1 MGGGLIQIAAYGIE
15 NYYLTEDP
23 QITYFKVVYR
33 RHTNFSIES
42 IPQYFNIKGNFSNR
56 VSCTISKIGD
66 LINKIYVVIDLPNIP
81 TLPNNA
87 KVRWI
92 NNIGYGI
99 IKTVEFEIGGK
110 IIDSA
115 YGDWLY
121 IWNELNKNG
130 NIQGLDTI
138 IGNVPELID
147 YSSSKDSYR
156 LYVPL
161 SFYFCRN
168 VSLSLPIIALE
179 YNEVKINVEFNDISN
194 CLIVGPT
201 HYICLED
208 SVCLFKSYEMLQ
220 IDDTDSYVQFINFDN
235 SSLKMGYI
243 KMDNN
248 VNLTVGMILTGLETK
263 YQSKVYDPSTNQF
276 KMIKTNNEILNLTK
290 SNMTFRNI
298 YNLTLADTYLL
309 VDYVYLDN
317 LERLKFA
324 RSNHEYLIDVCQF
337 DNDKTIFNS
346 NNKIKVGYFNPTKEI
361 IIRAQYDYMINDY
374 YKDTFNYTTSF
385 NTDNAKSLIKK
396 IMIKLN
402 GFNREIDYDKIF
414 YTYTQAFQH
423 HNSYPPLGLF
433 MYSFS
438 LNPFDNQPSGSC
450 NFSKIDDIS
459 IDITVE
465 PISYNKTAKIKI
477 YAISWNIFR
486 IMDGIGG
493 LVFNS

>member
-1 MGGGLIQIAAYGIE
+1 MGGGLIQLAAYGIE

-23 QITYFKVVYR
+23 QITYFKIVYR
-33 RHTNFSIES
+33 RHTNFSIEP
-42 IPQYFNIKGNFSNR
+42 IPQFFNIKANFSNR

-66 LINKIYVVIDLPNIP
+66 LINRTYIVIDLPNIP

-92 NNIGYGI
+92 DNVGFGL
-99 IKTVEFEIGGK
+99 IKTVEFEVGGK
-110 IIDSA
+110 IIDSS

-121 IWNELNKNG
+121 IWNELNKRD
-130 NIQGLDTI
+130 LDDI
-138 IGNVPELID
+138 IGNVPELIN
-147 YSSSKDSYR
+147 YSSSKNTYR
-156 LYVPL
+156 LYIPL

-208 SVCLFKSYEMLQ
+208 SVCLFKPYEMLQ
-220 IDDTDSYVQFINFDN
+220 IDDTDNYVQFINFDS

-243 KMDNN
+243 KMDSN
-248 VNLTVGMILTGLETK
+248 VSLAVGMILTGLETR
-263 YQSKVYDPSTNQF
+263 YQTKIYDPSTNQF

-298 YNLTLADTYLL
+298 YNLTLADAYLL
-309 VDYVYLDN
+309 IDYVYLDN

-324 RSNHEYLIDVCQF
+324 KSNHEYLIDVCQF
-337 DNDKTIFNS
+337 DNDKIIFNS
-346 NNKIKVGYFNPTKEI
+346 NNKIKIGYFNPTKEI
-361 IIRAQYDYMINDY
+361 FIRAQYDYMINEY

-385 NTDNAKSLIKK
+385 NPKNAKSLIKK
-396 IMIKLN
+396 MMIKLN
-402 GFNREIDYDKIF
+402 GFNREIDYDKMF
-414 YTYTQAFQH
+414 YSYIQAFQH
-423 HNSYPPLGLF
+423 HYSLPPLGLF

-438 LNPFDNQPSGSC
+438 LKPFDSQPSGSC
-450 NFSKIDDIS
+450 NFSKIDDIT

-465 PISYNKTAKIKI
+465 PINYSKSAKIKI
-477 YAISWNIFR
+477 YAFSWNIFR

-493 LVFNS
+493 LVFSS

>member
-1 MGGGLIQIAAYGIE
+1 MGGGLIQLAAYGIE

-23 QITYFKVVYR
+23 QITYFKIVYR
-33 RHTNFSIES
+33 RHTNFSIEP
-42 IPQYFNIKGNFSNR
+42 IPQFFNIKANFSNR

-66 LINKIYVVIDLPNIP
+66 LINRTYIVIDLPNIP

-92 NNIGYGI
+92 NNIGYGL
-99 IKTVEFEIGGK
+99 IKTVEFEVGGK
-110 IIDSA
+110 IIDSS

-121 IWNELNKNG
+121 IWNELNKRD
-130 NIQGLDTI
+130 IDDI

-147 YSSSKDSYR
+147 YSSSKNGYR

-208 SVCLFKSYEMLQ
+208 SICLFKPYEMLQ
-220 IDDTDSYVQFINFDN
+220 IDDTDNYVQFINFDS
-235 SSLKMGYI
+235 SSLKMGYV

-248 VNLTVGMILTGLETK
+248 VGLAVGMVLTGLETR
-263 YQSKVYDPSTNQF
+263 YQTKVYDPSTNQF
-276 KMIKTNNEILNLTK
+276 KMIKTNDEILNLTK

-298 YNLTLADTYLL
+298 YNLTLVDAYLL

-324 RSNHEYLIDVCQF
+324 KSNHEYLIDVCQF
-337 DNDKTIFNS
+337 DNDKMIFNS
-346 NNKIKVGYFNPTKEI
+346 NNKIKIGYFNPTKEI

-385 NTDNAKSLIKK
+385 NPKNAKSLIKK
-396 IMIKLN
+396 MMIKLN
-402 GFNREIDYDKIF
+402 GFNREIDYDKMF
-414 YTYTQAFQH
+414 YTYIQALQH
-423 HNSYPPLGLF
+423 HSSLPPLGLF

-438 LNPFDNQPSGSC
+438 LKPFDSQPSGSC
-450 NFSKIDDIS
+450 NFSKIDDIT

-465 PISYNKTAKIKI
+465 PISYNRTAKIKI
-477 YAISWNIFR
+477 YAFSWNIFR

-493 LVFNS
+493 LVFSS

>member
-1 MGGGLIQIAAYGIE
+1 VGGGLIQLAAYGIE

-23 QITYFKVVYR
+23 QITYFKIVYR
-33 RHTNFSIES
+33 RHTNFSIEP
-42 IPQYFNIKGNFSNR
+42 IPQFFNIKANFSNR

-66 LINKIYVVIDLPNIP
+66 LINRTYIVIDLPNIP

-92 NNIGYGI
+92 NNIGYGL
-99 IKTVEFEIGGK
+99 IKTVEFEVGGK
-110 IIDSA
+110 IIDSS

-121 IWNELNKNG
+121 IWNELNKRD
-130 NIQGLDTI
+130 LDYI
-138 IGNVPELID
+138 IGNVPELIE
-147 YSSSKDSYR
+147 YSSSKNGYR

-208 SVCLFKSYEMLQ
+208 SICLFKPYEMLQ
-220 IDDTDSYVQFINFDN
+220 IDDTDNYVQFINFDS
-235 SSLKMGYI
+235 SSLKMGYV

-248 VNLTVGMILTGLETK
+248 VGLAIGIVLTGLETR
-263 YQSKVYDPSTNQF
+263 YQTKVYDPSTNQF
-276 KMIKTNNEILNLTK
+276 KMIKTNDEILNLTK

-298 YNLTLADTYLL
+298 YNLTLVDAYLL

-324 RSNHEYLIDVCQF
+324 KSNHEYLIDVCQF
-337 DNDKTIFNS
+337 DNDKMIFNS
-346 NNKIKVGYFNPTKEI
+346 NNKIKIGYFNPTKEI

-385 NTDNAKSLIKK
+385 NPKNAKSLIKK

-402 GFNREIDYDKIF
+402 GFNREIDYDKMF
-414 YTYTQAFQH
+414 YTYIQALQH
-423 HNSYPPLGLF
+423 HSSLPPLGLF

-438 LNPFDNQPSGSC
+438 LKPFDSQPSGSC
-450 NFSKIDDIS
+450 NFSKIDDIT

-465 PISYNKTAKIKI
+465 PISYNRTAKIKI
-477 YAISWNIFR
+477 YAFSWNIFR

-493 LVFNS
+493 VVFSS

>member
-1 MGGGLIQIAAYGIE
+1 MGGGLIQLAAYGIE

-23 QITYFKVVYR
+23 QITYFKIVYR
-33 RHTNFSIES
+33 RHTNFSIEP
-42 IPQYFNIKGNFSNR
+42 IPQFFNIKANFSNR

-66 LINKIYVVIDLPNIP
+66 LINRTYIVIDLPNIP

-92 NNIGYGI
+92 DNIGYGL
-99 IKTVEFEIGGK
+99 IKTVEFEVGGK
-110 IIDSA
+110 IIDSS

-121 IWNELNKNG
+121 IWNELNKRD
-130 NIQGLDTI
+130 LDDI
-138 IGNVPELID
+138 IGNVPELIE
-147 YSSSKDSYR
+147 YSSSKNGYR

-179 YNEVKINVEFNDISN
+179 YNEVKINVEFNDISS

-208 SVCLFKSYEMLQ
+208 SICLFKPYEMLQ
-220 IDDTDSYVQFINFDN
+220 IDDTDNYVQFINFDS

-248 VNLTVGMILTGLETK
+248 VGLTVGAVLTGLETK
-263 YQSKVYDPSTNQF
+263 YQTKVYDPSTNQF
-276 KMIKTNNEILNLTK
+276 KMIKTNDEILNLTK

-298 YNLTLADTYLL
+298 YNLTLVDAYLL

-324 RSNHEYLIDVCQF
+324 KSNHEYLIDVCQF
-337 DNDKTIFNS
+337 DNDKMIFNS
-346 NNKIKVGYFNPTKEI
+346 NNKIKIGYFNPTKEI

-385 NTDNAKSLIKK
+385 NPKNAKSLIKK

-402 GFNREIDYDKIF
+402 GFNREIDYDKMF
-414 YTYTQAFQH
+414 YTYIQGFQH
-423 HNSYPPLGLF
+423 HNSLPPLGLF

-438 LNPFDNQPSGSC
+438 LKPFDSQPSGSC
-450 NFSKIDDIS
+450 NFSKIDDIT

-465 PISYNKTAKIKI
+465 PISYNRTAKIKI
-477 YAISWNIFR
+477 YAFSWNIFR

-493 LVFNS
+493 LVFSS

>member
-1 MGGGLIQIAAYGIE
+1 MGGGLIQLAAYGIE

-23 QITYFKVVYR
+23 QITYFKIVYR
-33 RHTNFSIES
+33 RHTNFSIEP
-42 IPQYFNIKGNFSNR
+42 IPQFFNIKANFSNR

-66 LINKIYVVIDLPNIP
+66 LINRTYIVIDLPNIP

-92 NNIGYGI
+92 DNIGYGL
-99 IKTVEFEIGGK
+99 IKTVEFEVGGK
-110 IIDSA
+110 IIDSS

-121 IWNELNKNG
+121 IWNELNKRD
-130 NIQGLDTI
+130 LDDI
-138 IGNVPELID
+138 IGNVPELIE
-147 YSSSKDSYR
+147 YSSSKNGYR

-179 YNEVKINVEFNDISN
+179 YNEVKINVEFNDISS

-208 SVCLFKSYEMLQ
+208 SICLFKPYEMLQ
-220 IDDTDSYVQFINFDN
+220 IDDTDNYVQFINFDS

-248 VNLTVGMILTGLETK
+248 VGLTVGAVLTGLETK
-263 YQSKVYDPSTNQF
+263 YQTKVYDPSTNQF
-276 KMIKTNNEILNLTK
+276 KMIKTNDEILNLTK

-298 YNLTLADTYLL
+298 YNLTLVDAYLL

-324 RSNHEYLIDVCQF
+324 KSNHEYLIDVCQF
-337 DNDKTIFNS
+337 DNDKMIFNS
-346 NNKIKVGYFNPTKEI
+346 NNKIKIGYFNPTKEI

-385 NTDNAKSLIKK
+385 NPKNAKSLIKK
-396 IMIKLN
+396 MMIKLN
-402 GFNREIDYDKIF
+402 GFNREIDYDKMF
-414 YTYTQAFQH
+414 YTYIQALQH
-423 HNSYPPLGLF
+423 HNSLPPLGLF

-438 LNPFDNQPSGSC
+438 LKPFDSQPSGSC
-450 NFSKIDDIS
+450 NFSKIDDIT

-465 PISYNKTAKIKI
+465 PISYNRTAKIKI
-477 YAISWNIFR
+477 YAFSWNIFR

-493 LVFNS
+493 LVFSS

>member
-1 MGGGLIQIAAYGIE
+1 MGGGLIQLAAYGIE

-23 QITYFKVVYR
+23 QITYFKIVYR
-33 RHTNFSIES
+33 RHTNFSIEP
-42 IPQYFNIKGNFSNR
+42 IPQFFNIKANFSNR

-66 LINKIYVVIDLPNIP
+66 LINRTYIVIDLPNIP

-92 NNIGYGI
+92 DNVGYGL
-99 IKTVEFEIGGK
+99 IKTVEFEVGGK
-110 IIDSA
+110 IIDSS

-121 IWNELNKNG
+121 IWNELNKRD
-130 NIQGLDTI
+130 LDDI
-138 IGNVPELID
+138 IGNVPDLIE
-147 YSSSKDSYR
+147 YSSSKNGYR

-179 YNEVKINVEFNDISN
+179 YNEVKINVEFNDISS

-201 HYICLED
+201 HYIYLED
-208 SVCLFKSYEMLQ
+208 SICLFKPYEMLQ
-220 IDDTDSYVQFINFDN
+220 IDDTDNYVQFINFDS

-248 VNLTVGMILTGLETK
+248 VGLAIGMVLTGLETK
-263 YQSKVYDPSTNQF
+263 YQSKVYDPLTNQF

-298 YNLTLADTYLL
+298 YNLTLVDAYLL

-324 RSNHEYLIDVCQF
+324 KSNHEYLIDVCQF
-337 DNDKTIFNS
+337 DNDKMIFNS
-346 NNKIKVGYFNPTKEI
+346 NNKIKIGYFNPTKEI

-385 NTDNAKSLIKK
+385 NPKNAKSLIKK
-396 IMIKLN
+396 MMIKLN
-402 GFNREIDYDKIF
+402 GFNREIDYDKMF
-414 YTYTQAFQH
+414 YTYIQGFQH
-423 HNSYPPLGLF
+423 HYSLPPLGLF

-438 LNPFDNQPSGSC
+438 LKPFDSQPSGSC
-450 NFSKIDDIS
+450 NFSKIDDIT

-465 PISYNKTAKIKI
+465 PISYNRIAKIKI
-477 YAISWNIFR
+477 YAFSWNIFR

-493 LVFNS
+493 LVFSP

>member
-1 MGGGLIQIAAYGIE
+1 MGGGLFQLAAYGIE

-23 QITYFKVVYR
+23 QITYFKIVYR
-33 RHTNFSIES
+33 RHTNFSIEP
-42 IPQYFNIKGNFSNR
+42 IPQFFNIKANFSNR

-66 LINKIYVVIDLPNIP
+66 LINRTYIVIDLPNIP

-92 NNIGYGI
+92 NNIGYGL
-99 IKTVEFEIGGK
+99 IKTVEFEVGGK
-110 IIDSA
+110 IIDSS

-121 IWNELNKNG
+121 IWNELNKRD
-130 NIQGLDTI
+130 LDDI
-138 IGNVPELID
+138 IGNVPELIE
-147 YSSSKDSYR
+147 YSSSKNGYR

-179 YNEVKINVEFNDISN
+179 YNEVKINVEFNDISS

-208 SVCLFKSYEMLQ
+208 SICLFKPYEMLQ
-220 IDDTDSYVQFINFDN
+220 IDDTDNYVQFINFDI

-243 KMDNN
+243 KMNNN
-248 VNLTVGMILTGLETK
+248 VGLTVGAILTGLETK
-263 YQSKVYDPSTNQF
+263 YQTKVYDPSTNQF
-276 KMIKTNNEILNLTK
+276 KMIKTNDEILNLTK

-298 YNLTLADTYLL
+298 YNLTLVDAYLL

-324 RSNHEYLIDVCQF
+324 KSNHEYLIDVCQF
-337 DNDKTIFNS
+337 DNDKMIFNS
-346 NNKIKVGYFNPTKEI
+346 NNKIKIGYFNPTKEI

-385 NTDNAKSLIKK
+385 NPKNAKSLIKK
-396 IMIKLN
+396 MMIKLN
-402 GFNREIDYDKIF
+402 GFNREIDYDKMF
-414 YTYTQAFQH
+414 YTYIQALQH
-423 HNSYPPLGLF
+423 HNSLPPLGLF

-438 LNPFDNQPSGSC
+438 LKPFDSQPSGSC
-450 NFSKIDDIS
+450 NFSKIDDIT

-465 PISYNKTAKIKI
+465 PISYNRTAKIKI
-477 YAISWNIFR
+477 YAFSWNIFR

-493 LVFNS
+493 LVFSS

>member
-1 MGGGLIQIAAYGIE
+1 MGGGLIQLAAYGIE

-23 QITYFKVVYR
+23 QITYFKIVYR
-33 RHTNFSIES
+33 RHTNFSIEP
-42 IPQYFNIKGNFSNR
+42 IPQFFNIKANFSNR

-66 LINKIYVVIDLPNIP
+66 LINRTYIVIDLPNIP

-92 NNIGYGI
+92 NNVGYGL
-99 IKTVEFEIGGK
+99 IKTVEFEVGGK
-110 IIDSA
+110 IIDSS

-121 IWNELNKNG
+121 IWNELNKRD
-130 NIQGLDTI
+130 IDDI

-147 YSSSKDSYR
+147 YSSSKNGYR

-208 SVCLFKSYEMLQ
+208 SICLFKPYEMLQ
-220 IDDTDSYVQFINFDN
+220 IDDTDNYVQFINFDS
-235 SSLKMGYI
+235 SSLKMGYV

-248 VNLTVGMILTGLETK
+248 VGLAVGMVLTGLETR
-263 YQSKVYDPSTNQF
+263 YQTKVYDPSTNQF
-276 KMIKTNNEILNLTK
+276 KMIKTNDEILNLTK

-298 YNLTLADTYLL
+298 YNLTLVDAYLL

-324 RSNHEYLIDVCQF
+324 KSNHEYLIDVCQF
-337 DNDKTIFNS
+337 DNDKMIFNS
-346 NNKIKVGYFNPTKEI
+346 NNKIKIGYFNPTKEI

-385 NTDNAKSLIKK
+385 NPKNAKSLIKK
-396 IMIKLN
+396 MMIKLN
-402 GFNREIDYDKIF
+402 GFNREIDYDKMF
-414 YTYTQAFQH
+414 YTYIQALQH
-423 HNSYPPLGLF
+423 HSSLPPLGLF

-438 LNPFDNQPSGSC
+438 LKPFDSQPSGSC
-450 NFSKIDDIS
+450 NFSKIDDIT

-465 PISYNKTAKIKI
+465 PISYNRTAKIKI
-477 YAISWNIFR
+477 YAFSWNIFR

-493 LVFNS
+493 LVFSS

>member
-1 MGGGLIQIAAYGIE
+1 MGGGLIQLAAYGIE

-23 QITYFKVVYR
+23 QITYFKIVYR
-33 RHTNFSIES
+33 RHTNFSIEP
-42 IPQYFNIKGNFSNR
+42 IPQFFNIKANFSNR

-66 LINKIYVVIDLPNIP
+66 LINRTYIVIDLPNIP

-92 NNIGYGI
+92 NNIGYGL
-99 IKTVEFEIGGK
+99 IKTVEFEVGGK
-110 IIDSA
+110 IIDSS

-121 IWNELNKNG
+121 IWNELNKRD
-130 NIQGLDTI
+130 IDDI
-138 IGNVPELID
+138 IGNVPELIE
-147 YSSSKDSYR
+147 YSSSKNGYR

-208 SVCLFKSYEMLQ
+208 SICLFKPYEMLQ
-220 IDDTDSYVQFINFDN
+220 IDDTDNYVQFINFDS
-235 SSLKMGYI
+235 SSLKMGYV

-248 VNLTVGMILTGLETK
+248 VGLAIGMVLTGLETR
-263 YQSKVYDPSTNQF
+263 YQTKVYDPSTNQF
-276 KMIKTNNEILNLTK
+276 KMIKTNDEILNLTK

-298 YNLTLADTYLL
+298 YNLTLVDAYLL

-324 RSNHEYLIDVCQF
+324 KSNHEYLIDVCQF
-337 DNDKTIFNS
+337 DNDKMIFNS
-346 NNKIKVGYFNPTKEI
+346 NNKIKIGYFNPTKEI

-385 NTDNAKSLIKK
+385 NPKNAKSLIKK

-402 GFNREIDYDKIF
+402 GFNREIDYDKMF
-414 YTYTQAFQH
+414 YTYIQALQH
-423 HNSYPPLGLF
+423 HSSLPPLGLF

-438 LNPFDNQPSGSC
+438 LKPFDSQPSGTC
-450 NFSKIDDIS
+450 NFSKIDDIT

-465 PISYNKTAKIKI
+465 PISYNRTAKIKI
-477 YAISWNIFR
+477 YAFSWNIFR

-493 LVFNS
+493 LVFSS

>member
-1 MGGGLIQIAAYGIE
+1 MGGGLIQLAAYGIE

-23 QITYFKVVYR
+23 QITYFKIVYR
-33 RHTNFSIES
+33 RHTNFSIEP
-42 IPQYFNIKGNFSNR
+42 IPQFFNIKANFSNR

-66 LINKIYVVIDLPNIP
+66 LINRTYIVIDLPNIP

-92 NNIGYGI
+92 NNIGYGL
-99 IKTVEFEIGGK
+99 IKTVEFEVGGK
-110 IIDSA
+110 IIDSS

-121 IWNELNKNG
+121 IWNELNKRD
-130 NIQGLDTI
+130 LDYI
-138 IGNVPELID
+138 IGNVPELIE
-147 YSSSKDSYR
+147 YSSSKNGYR

-208 SVCLFKSYEMLQ
+208 SICLFKPYEMLQ
-220 IDDTDSYVQFINFDN
+220 IDDTDNYVQFINFDS
-235 SSLKMGYI
+235 SSLKMGYV

-248 VNLTVGMILTGLETK
+248 VGLAIGIVLTGLETR
-263 YQSKVYDPSTNQF
+263 YQTKVYDPSTNQF
-276 KMIKTNNEILNLTK
+276 KMIKTNDEILNLTK

-298 YNLTLADTYLL
+298 YNLTLVDAYLL

-324 RSNHEYLIDVCQF
+324 KSNHEYLIDVCQF
-337 DNDKTIFNS
+337 DNDKMIFNS
-346 NNKIKVGYFNPTKEI
+346 NNKIKIGYFNPTKEI

-385 NTDNAKSLIKK
+385 NPKNAKSLIKK

-402 GFNREIDYDKIF
+402 GFNREIDYDKMF
-414 YTYTQAFQH
+414 YTYIQALQH
-423 HNSYPPLGLF
+423 HSSLPPLGLF

-438 LNPFDNQPSGSC
+438 LKPFDSQPSGSC
-450 NFSKIDDIS
+450 NFSKIDDIT

-465 PISYNKTAKIKI
+465 PISYNRTAKIKI
-477 YAISWNIFR
+477 YAFSWNIFR

-493 LVFNS
+493 VVFSS

>member
-1 MGGGLIQIAAYGIE
+1 MGGGLIQLAAYGIE

-23 QITYFKVVYR
+23 QITYFKIVYR
-33 RHTNFSIES
+33 RHTNFSIEP
-42 IPQYFNIKGNFSNR
+42 IPQFFNIKANFSNR

-66 LINKIYVVIDLPNIP
+66 LINRTYIVIDLPNIP

-92 NNIGYGI
+92 NNIGYGL
-99 IKTVEFEIGGK
+99 IKTVEFEVGGK
-110 IIDSA
+110 IIDSS

-121 IWNELNKNG
+121 IWNELNKRD
-130 NIQGLDTI
+130 IDDI
-138 IGNVPELID
+138 IGNVPELIE
-147 YSSSKDSYR
+147 YSSSKNGYR

-208 SVCLFKSYEMLQ
+208 SICLFKPYEMLQ
-220 IDDTDSYVQFINFDN
+220 IDDTDNYVQFINFDS
-235 SSLKMGYI
+235 SSLKMGYV

-248 VNLTVGMILTGLETK
+248 VGLAVGMVLTGLETK
-263 YQSKVYDPSTNQF
+263 YQTKVYDPSTNQF
-276 KMIKTNNEILNLTK
+276 KMIKTNDEILNLTK

-298 YNLTLADTYLL
+298 YNLTLVDAYLL

-324 RSNHEYLIDVCQF
+324 KSNHEYLIDVCQF
-337 DNDKTIFNS
+337 DNDKMIFNS
-346 NNKIKVGYFNPTKEI
+346 NNKIKIGYFNPTKEI

-385 NTDNAKSLIKK
+385 NPKNAKSLIKK

-402 GFNREIDYDKIF
+402 GFNREIDYDKMF
-414 YTYTQAFQH
+414 YTYIQALQH
-423 HNSYPPLGLF
+423 HSSLPPLGLF

-438 LNPFDNQPSGSC
+438 LKPFDSQPSGTC
-450 NFSKIDDIS
+450 NFSKIDDIT

-477 YAISWNIFR
+477 YAFSWNIFR

-493 LVFNS
+493 LVFSS

>member
-1 MGGGLIQIAAYGIE
+1 MGGGLIQLAAYGIE

-23 QITYFKVVYR
+23 QITYFKIVYR
-33 RHTNFSIES
+33 RHTNFSIEP
-42 IPQYFNIKGNFSNR
+42 IPQFFNIKANFSNR

-66 LINKIYVVIDLPNIP
+66 LINRTYIVIDLPNIP

-92 NNIGYGI
+92 DNIGYGL
-99 IKTVEFEIGGK
+99 IKTVEFEVGGK
-110 IIDSA
+110 IIDSS

-121 IWNELNKNG
+121 IWNELNKRD
-130 NIQGLDTI
+130 LDDI
-138 IGNVPELID
+138 IGNVPELIE
-147 YSSSKDSYR
+147 YSSSKNGYR

-179 YNEVKINVEFNDISN
+179 YNEVKINVEFNDISS

-208 SVCLFKSYEMLQ
+208 SICLFKPYEMLQ
-220 IDDTDSYVQFINFDN
+220 IDDTDNYVQFINFDI

-248 VNLTVGMILTGLETK
+248 VGLTVGAVLTGLETK
-263 YQSKVYDPSTNQF
+263 YQTKVYDPSTNQF
-276 KMIKTNNEILNLTK
+276 KMIKTNDEILNLTK

-298 YNLTLADTYLL
+298 YNLTLVDAYLL

-324 RSNHEYLIDVCQF
+324 KSNHEYLIDVCQF
-337 DNDKTIFNS
+337 DNDKMIFNS
-346 NNKIKVGYFNPTKEI
+346 NNKIKIGYFNPTKEI

-385 NTDNAKSLIKK
+385 NPKNAKSLIKK
-396 IMIKLN
+396 MMIKLN
-402 GFNREIDYDKIF
+402 GFNREIDYDKMF
-414 YTYTQAFQH
+414 YTYIQALQH
-423 HNSYPPLGLF
+423 HNSLPPLGLF

-438 LNPFDNQPSGSC
+438 LKPFDSQPSGSC
-450 NFSKIDDIS
+450 NFSKIDDIT

-465 PISYNKTAKIKI
+465 PISYNRTAKIKI
-477 YAISWNIFR
+477 YAFSWNIFR

-493 LVFNS
+493 LVFSS